1 MSHTRFVLTNRLL
14 LQGVLSDGQ
23 QIAVKKLSRSSGQG
37 SIEFQNEILLIAK
50 LQHRNLVTLLG
61 FCLEEREKMLIYE
74 YVPNKSLDYFLF
86 GKDSTLHCSLVYH
99 FFKSVCCLSQI
110 SLKLHIS

>member
-1 MSHTRFVLTNRLL
+1 
-14 LQGVLSDGQ
+14 LQGVLSDGR
-23 QIAVKKLSRSSGQG
+23 QIAVKKLSRGSGQG

-61 FCLEEREKMLIYE
+61 FCLDEREKMLIYE

-86 GKDSTLHCSLVYH
+86 RKNSIILYFTIL
-99 FFKSVCCLSQI
+99 KS
-110 SLKLHIS
+110 H